1 MRECSFVRNDV
12 KTKDNE
18 DEEYSVDEYRKRR
31 KEKDRERKR
40 FVDIEYFKKF
50 SNLFKL
56 FI

>member
-12 KTKDNE
+12 KAKDNE